1 MMYWRILRIL
11 AAVPRWML
19 PTPLNLKID
28 SLLAEESD
36 TLIRDLAARVVSY
49 DPTTTPRQHF
59 ATEVDIAIERGA
71 SLEDI
76 EHMAPH
82 LCPSDDN
89 RHAPAWEMD
98 RHRPADRDHNLS
110 AHNPGTAGNGAET
123 MMIEPPSPPQKGRR
137 RSG

>member
-1 MMYWRILRIL
+1 MYWRILRIL

-59 ATEVDIAIERGA
+59 ATEVDIAIEQGA
-71 SLEDI
+71 SLEEI
-76 EHMAPH
+76 EQMAPASARAITTAMH
-82 LCPSDDN
+82 
-89 RHAPAWEMD
+89 RHGKWTDIDPLTATTIYRRILRERRETGGGNDASERAAP
-98 RHRPADRDHNLS
+98 
-110 AHNPGTAGNGAET
+110 
-123 MMIEPPSPPQKGRR
+123 
-137 RSG
+137 